1 MIPTPRPMIPTVRT
15 PSGGVRRT
23 FNGSRRWSHRDGVWT
38 LRPTVGSVLI
48 ATVPAEGRVSWA
60 LVVEGVT
67 VAHRDHAE
75 TTLGAI
81 ADYAIAYLR
90 G

>member
-15 PSGGVRRT
+15 PSGGVRRMVDT
-23 FNGSRRWSHRDGVWT
+23 SRRWALRDGVWT
-38 LRPTVGSVLI
+38 LRPAAGCVLI
-48 ATVPAEGRVSWA
+48 ATGPAEGRVSWA
-60 LVVEGVT
+60 LMVEGVT
-67 VAHRDHAE
+67 VAHRNHDE

-90 G
+90 